1 MVKLL
6 QFSKSKKDKPKRW
19 QDDLP
24 PLPTKVVKAYDENLS
39 FNELAQNIRNQQ
51 KALGI
56 CI

>member
-6 QFSKSKKDKPKRW
+6 QFSKLKKDKPKRW

-24 PLPTKVVKAYDENLS
+24 PLPTKKVVAFDEQLS

-51 KALGI
+51 KALGV